1 MEDNK
6 LTNQKGK
13 LKPKSRELVQEAAD
27 IVRNSEDDQAA
38 ISFLQDTLEDDYPD
52 MELGS
57 MDLHEAIKTLGFG
70 EEKGKVTGAGNRDA
84 IENLSKALGSFMN
97 KSGKPSKSSKP
108 SRPKTETKVKAEP
121 KVRAK
126 AKRKKKRKKTKNSPR
141 V

>member
-1 MEDNK
+1 M
-6 LTNQKGK
+6 TNQRGK

-52 MELGS
+52 LELGS
-57 MDLHEAIKTLGFG
+57 MDLHEAIETLGFG
-70 EEKGKVTGAGNRDA
+70 EDKPKRKGSSFGNREEV
-84 IENLSKALGSFMN
+84 ENLSKALGNFMN
-97 KSGKPSKSSKP
+97 KSNKPKAA
-108 SRPKTETKVKAEP
+108 PKAKAEP

-126 AKRKKKRKKTKNSPR
+126 SKKKKKKKRTKTSPR